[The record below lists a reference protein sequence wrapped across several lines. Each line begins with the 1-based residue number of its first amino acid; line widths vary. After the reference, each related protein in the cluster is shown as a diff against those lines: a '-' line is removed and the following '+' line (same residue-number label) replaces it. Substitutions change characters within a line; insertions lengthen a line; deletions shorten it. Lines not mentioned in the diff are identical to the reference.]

1 MKDATKVV
9 AGGRN
14 PAEQSGIVNR
24 PVYHAST
31 IVFPTVAELY
41 ASNKIKPGDGMTYG
55 VHGTPGT
62 FAFEEAVAQL
72 EGGFRTRLC
81 NSGLQA
87 CSGPLLAFASAG
99 DHVLVPDNVYGPVRT
114 FCDGMARRMGIETSY
129 YDPLIGGGI
138 RDLIRPNTTI
148 VWTEAPGSWTFEMQD
163 IPAIAE
169 EAHRKGAT
177 VIMDN
182 TWASPLY
189 FKPFEHGVD
198 VSVQA
203 ATKYIGGHS
212 DFVMGTV
219 TSTEAAYPKIQ
230 KAWQELGLCGS
241 PDDTFLAAR
250 GLRTIDVR
258 LERHWKNGLELGHWL
273 KSRPE
278 VAEVLHPAMEH
289 DPGYALW
296 SRDFLGAAS
305 LFGFTLQ
312 EKYSSEACLS
322 ALLDHSEHFAMGYS
336 WGGYESLLIP
346 VAPEKR
352 RSATPWPKPDRAQ
365 GQTLRIHVGLEAPSD
380 LIDDL
385 TEGFKRMAAVA

>member
-1 MKDATKVV
+1 MKDATKAVI
-9 AGGRN
+9 GGRN
-14 PAEQSGIVNR
+14 PAAHSGTVNQ

-31 IVFPTVAELY
+31 IVFPTVAELR
-41 ASNKIKPGDGMTYG
+41 ASNQIRPGDGLSYG
-55 VHGTPGT
+55 VHGTPAT
-62 FAFEEAVAQL
+62 FAFEEAVALL
-72 EGGFRTRLC
+72 EGGYRTRLC

-87 CSGPLLAFASAG
+87 CSGPLLAFAGAG

-114 FCDGMARRMGIETSY
+114 FADGLAKRMGIETSY
-129 YDPLIGGGI
+129 YDPAIGGAI
-138 RDLIRPNTTI
+138 RDLIRPNTKI

-169 EAHRKGAT
+169 EAHRAGAT

-198 VSVQA
+198 VSIQA

-219 TSTEAAYPKIQ
+219 TATEAAYPAIQ
-230 KAWQELGLCGS
+230 QVWRELGLCGA
-241 PDDTFLAAR
+241 PDDVFLAAR

-258 LERHWKNGLELGHWL
+258 LERHWKNGLEIGHWL
-273 KSRPE
+273 KARPE
-278 VAEVLHPAMEH
+278 VAEVIHPAMEH

-305 LFGFTLQ
+305 LFAFTLQ
-312 EKYSSEACLS
+312 EQYSTDACLS
-322 ALLDHSEHFAMGYS
+322 AFLDQSEHFAMGYS
-336 WGGYESLLIP
+336 WGGFESLLIP
-346 VAPEKR
+346 VDPKSR
-352 RSATPWPKPDRAQ
+352 RSATPWPKPDRPQ

-385 TEGFKRMAAVA
+385 TEGFKRMVAAA